1 LTEKTYYSRKNV
13 HSPYSSRSYEDEIKD
28 VSKFLSETGVQLN
41 FPRALEILLDF
52 ALFDIDEGRK
62 LNMEIEHLNALKLN
76 IHPHNFPSC
85 KGSQNQQAHP
95 PH

>member
-1 LTEKTYYSRKNV
+1 LTEKTFYSRKNV
-13 HSPYSSRSYEDEIKD
+13 QSPFSSRSYEDEIKD
-28 VSKFLSETGVQLN
+28 VSKSLSETGVQLN

-62 LNMEIEHLNALKLN
+62 LNMEIEHLNASKLN
-76 IHPHNFPSC
+76 ILPHNFLSC